1 VVQSLRLRS
10 ILKRTLRRVG
20 IGTLLLF
27 LTTPVVVPIVGGAMW
42 LLWIAIGVAAPIAVL
57 VVIVALLAWLAI
69 HGWLR
74 RDTRTQ
80 LAAGLLAAYLT
91 LAGLL
96 VVLAARGGDPS
107 GLVTA
112 LIVLTL
118 LLALAAVAMLGQGLV
133 LERRRVTGWMTTALA
148 LLLIPLA
155 VYLPFIP
162 GAASGLTRALGNPAV
177 YAGPIGWLTGCCPA
191 AAPMEAVVVTQI
203 VKEEGE
209 AVVITVERTAT
220 PAKPTA
226 AAATEP
232 TDRPEPTRAPALTQE
247 IPLLTAA
254 PAPTE
259 EAPLPT
265 ATPAPTTV
273 PLPTEPYPLRRVF
286 PETLYWDPEA
296 VTGADGTLA
305 LDLELADSITT
316 WRLTALAS
324 TQDGDVGVATYDIVV
339 FQDFFAELD
348 LPAAITQ
355 GETVTVTVT
364 LYNYLD
370 REQTVR
376 LQPEPAEWY
385 TLGSPPLDVTL
396 PPEGI
401 ASATFTIRAQE
412 AGNFSL
418 QVGVTGEGMS
428 DAIAREVTVFE

>member
-1 VVQSLRLRS
+1 
-10 ILKRTLRRVG
+10 
-20 IGTLLLF
+20 
-27 LTTPVVVPIVGGAMW
+27 
-42 LLWIAIGVAAPIAVL
+42 
-57 VVIVALLAWLAI
+57 
-69 HGWLR
+69 
-74 RDTRTQ
+74 
-80 LAAGLLAAYLT
+80 
-91 LAGLL
+91 
-96 VVLAARGGDPS
+96 
-107 GLVTA
+107 
-112 LIVLTL
+112 
-118 LLALAAVAMLGQGLV
+118 
-133 LERRRVTGWMTTALA
+133 
-148 LLLIPLA
+148 
-155 VYLPFIP
+155 